1 LPGEALTVSQSAL
14 VTGAANGIGAAIAR
28 RLASQGCNL
37 ALIDRDGQ
45 GLSALADSLGPMTEV
60 VTVTADVSAADEVQA
75 AVETA
80 KQRLGLLDLVC
91 ANAGVFLAPNTPLAE
106 VPAAAVERMIS
117 VNLTGTIYVLQ
128 HAVPALAEGGS
139 VVITSSTS
147 GLQAHPGG
155 SVYAATKT
163 ALIGLARSLAAEL
176 APRRIRVNVVCPGAV
191 DTDMMRVAHTAAE
204 IASFTSTNPLQ
215 KVADPDEVASVVSF
229 LASRAA
235 SYVNGVALRVDG
247 GDCLFGAL

>member
-1 LPGEALTVSQSAL
+1 LSAEALTGSRSAL

-28 RLASQGCNL
+28 RLAAQGCNL

-45 GLSALADSLGPMTEV
+45 ALSSLAASLDSITRV
-60 VTVTADVSAADEVQA
+60 VTVTADVSVVAEVEAAAQTVSE
-75 AVETA
+75 
-80 KQRLGLLDLVC
+80 RLGPLDLVC
-91 ANAGVFLAPNTPLAE
+91 ANAGVFLAPNTPLVE
-106 VPAAAVERMIS
+106 VPTAAVERMIA

-128 HAVPALAEGGS
+128 HAVPAVAEGGS

-163 ALIGLARSLAAEL
+163 ALIGLARSLAVEL

-204 IASFTSTNPLQ
+204 IASFSQTNPLQ
-215 KVADPDEVASVVSF
+215 KIADPDEVASVVSF
-229 LASRAA
+229 LASGAA